1 MIEKKIVLGPYRVL
15 SCLSVQFRGTRV
27 TRFIWLPRAIPFPAW
42 SFYPTLPYLGSLHI
56 LQKWRI
62 ISQKE
67 LRVKI
72 EIKTMERSKC
82 WGWKKSSKGCMRLS
96 WWQRKFPLQVSLV
109 GKSYSSIT
117 SFIEIFLSLQYF
129 LLLPEK
135 AV

>member
-1 MIEKKIVLGPYRVL
+1 MIEKNRFRSLPSAFL
-15 SCLSVQFRGTRV
+15 SLCSIQGHACDTLYLTSTCNS
-27 TRFIWLPRAIPFPAW
+27 ISCP